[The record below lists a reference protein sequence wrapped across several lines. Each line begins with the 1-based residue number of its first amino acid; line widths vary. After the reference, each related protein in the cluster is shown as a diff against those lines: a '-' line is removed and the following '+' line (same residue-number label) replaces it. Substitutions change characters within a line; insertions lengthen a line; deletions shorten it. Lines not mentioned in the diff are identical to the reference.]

1 MMKDVTLNIAIGASA
16 NSAVWTNK
24 QIKWSE
30 LLNKLSNPI
39 VTAETMAEYA
49 KMQKPD
55 KLKAKDVGGFVGGK
69 LTGKRRSIT
78 SVESRQLIALDADNA
93 YEGLWWD
100 FLLLYNCAACMHSTH
115 SHTAKSPRYRFFIP
129 LDRPVSAEEYEAIS
143 RRVAADM
150 GMELFDT
157 STFEANRLMFWP
169 SMSSDAEYVFEYSEG
184 EILSADDVLAT
195 YDDWR
200 DITEWPTHTGVNI
213 KEAAEKQQ
221 DPALKDNIVGL
232 FCRTYGIHAAI
243 ESFLSDI
250 YEPTVDENR
259 FTYKAGSTAA
269 GAVVYDDTF
278 IYSHHGTDPAGG
290 RLCNAFDLVR
300 IHKFGS
306 KDTDRD
312 AVKDEQKRNSYKAM
326 EQFVSE
332 LPEIRQK
339 LAAES
344 LEAAKHDFAQAA
356 GEVSPEATN
365 EASEP
370 IDPKE
375 LEWAKKLTMS
385 AGKYEATAANIA
397 LILANDPNLKQAFG
411 YNTFDNRRYI
421 MRNLIWRKVDSEKG
435 CDRLKDVDYA
445 GVRSYI
451 ELVYGI
457 SSPAKVDDAL
467 SLEFEKNRFNPVA
480 DYLVG
485 LEWDGV
491 CRLDTLLID
500 YFGADD
506 TKYTR
511 DVIRKTLCAA
521 VGRVFHEGLKFDNM
535 LILVGKQGT
544 YKSTFIK
551 RLAKEWFSDTF
562 MGFQGKEAYEQLQG
576 AWLIEIAELAAF
588 KKAEV
593 ESIKQFLSKCEDSF
607 RPAYGRVVE
616 TYKRKCV
623 FIGTDNNADFLKDTT
638 GNRRFWPV
646 DVNDEKRTKN
656 VSEDLTDYEVDQIWA
671 EAVQAAKTERLYLD
685 DESSLY
691 AAERQKAHTELDDR
705 AGIVEQYLDRMLP
718 TDWYAMSLA
727 EHLIYLASDDKP
739 SKGFIRNRTCPL
751 EIYCE
756 CFGGDVKNFT
766 SRDKKAI
773 EGILELSGH
782 WLKIN
787 EGKSNFGEVYGR
799 QRYYC
804 RSEKLE
810 DLL

>member
-1 MMKDVTLNIAIGASA
+1 MKDVTLNIAIGASV

-24 QIKWSE
+24 KIKWSE
-30 LLNKLSNPI
+30 LLEKLSHPV
-39 VTAETMAEYA
+39 VTAETMADYA
-49 KMQKPD
+49 LMLKPD
-55 KLKAKDVGGFVGGK
+55 RQKTKDVGGFVGGK
-69 LTGKRRSIT
+69 LTNKRRSKG
-78 SVESRQLIALDADNA
+78 SVESRQIIALDADNA

-100 FLLLYNCAACMHSTH
+100 FAMLYDCAACLHSTH
-115 SHTAKSPRYRFFIP
+115 SSTPKSPRYRIIIP

-143 RRVAADM
+143 RKIASDI
-150 GMELFDT
+150 GMELFDAT
-157 STFEANRLMFWP
+157 TFEANRLMFWP
-169 SMSSDAEYVFEYSEG
+169 SVSSDAEYVFEHSNG
-184 EILSADDVLAT
+184 DILSADSVLNT
-195 YDDWR
+195 YDDWT
-200 DITEWPTHTGVNI
+200 DITEWPTHSGVNI

-243 ESFLSDI
+243 ETFLSDI
-250 YEPTVDENR
+250 YEPTVDDDR

-306 KDTDRD
+306 KDTDKD
-312 AVKDEQKRNSYKAM
+312 KAKDEDKRSSFRAM
-326 EQFVSE
+326 EAFVSE

-344 LEAAKHDFAQAA
+344 LENAKRDFGLSSPQSRSN
-356 GEVSPEATN
+356 GTSEPLDPEAL
-365 EASEP
+365 A
-370 IDPKE
+370 
-375 LEWAKKLTMS
+375 WAKNLTMS
-385 AGKYEATAANIA
+385 GGKYESTSANIA
-397 LILANDPNLKQAFG
+397 IILANDPNLKDAFG
-411 YNTFDNRRYI
+411 LNTFDNRRYI
-421 MRNLIWRKVDSEKG
+421 LRDLIWRHVDDESG
-435 CDRLKDVDYA
+435 QDRLRDVDYA
-445 GVRSYI
+445 GVRNYI

-467 SLEFEKNRFNPVA
+467 SLEFEKNKFNPVV
-480 DYLVG
+480 DYLNS

-491 CRLDTLLID
+491 CRVDTLLID
-500 YFGADD
+500 YFGAKD

-511 DVIRKTLCAA
+511 DVMRKTLCAA
-521 VGRVFHEGLKFDNM
+521 VARVFHEGLKFDNM

-551 RLAKEWFSDTF
+551 KLAKNWFSDTF
-562 MGFQGKEAYEQLQG
+562 MGFQGKEAFEQLQG

-616 TYKRKCV
+616 TYKRKCI
-623 FIGTDNNADFLKDTT
+623 FIGTDNNTDFLKDTT

-646 DVNDEKRTKN
+646 DVRESKRKKLVT
-656 VSEDLTDYEVDQIWA
+656 EDLDDYEVDQIWA
-671 EAVQAAKTERLYLD
+671 EAVQLYKKEPLFLD
-685 DESSLY
+685 AESTLY
-691 AAERQKAHTELDDR
+691 ATAKQREHTELDDR
-705 AGIVEQYLDRMLP
+705 AGMVETYLDRQLP
-718 TDWYAMSLA
+718 ANWYELSLP
-727 EHLIYLASDDKP
+727 EHLVYLSSDDKP
-739 SKGFIRNRTCPL
+739 DNGFVRDRTCAL

-756 CFGGDVKNFT
+756 CFGGDVKNF
-766 SRDKKAI
+766 SYKDKKAI

-782 WLKIN
+782 WLKISD
-787 EGKSNFGEVYGR
+787 GRYYFGDLYGR
-799 QRYYC
+799 QRYFK
-804 RSEKLE
+804 RRVELE

>member
-1 MMKDVTLNIAIGASA
+1 MKDVTLNIAIGASA

-24 QIKWSE
+24 QFKWSE
-30 LLNKLSNPI
+30 LVAKLSKPI
-39 VTAETMAEYA
+39 VTAETIEEYA
-49 KMQKPD
+49 KMQKAD
-55 KLKAKDVGGFVGGK
+55 KMKTKDVGGFVGGK
-69 LTGKRRSIT
+69 LTGKRRSLA

-93 YEGLWWD
+93 YDGLWWD
-100 FLLLYNCAACMHSTH
+100 FRLLYNCAACMHSTH
-115 SHTAKSPRYRFFIP
+115 SHTPNSPRYRIIIP
-129 LDRPVSAEEYEAIS
+129 LDRPVSAEEYEAIG
-143 RRVAADM
+143 RRIANDM
-150 GMELFDT
+150 GMELFDI
-157 STFEANRLMFWP
+157 STFQANRLMFWP
-169 SMSSDAEYVFEYSEG
+169 SVSSNAEYVFEQSDG
-184 EILSADDVLAT
+184 DILVADDVLAT
-195 YDDWR
+195 YDDWT
-200 DITEWPTHTGVNI
+200 DITEWPTHSGVNI

-243 ESFLSDI
+243 ETFLSDI
-250 YEPTVDENR
+250 YEPCVDENR

-300 IHKFGS
+300 IHKFGN

-312 AVKDEQKRNSYKAM
+312 AAKEEQKRTSYKAM
-326 EQFVSE
+326 EQFVST
-332 LPEIRQK
+332 LPEIKQK

-344 LEAAKHDFAQAA
+344 LIAAQQDFGQSN
-356 GEVSPEATN
+356 GEVSSEATPEA
-365 EASEP
+365 

-385 AGKYEATAANIA
+385 GGKYETTSANIA
-397 LILANDPNLKQAFG
+397 TIIANDPNLKNAFG

-421 MRNLIWRKVDSEKG
+421 MRNLIWRKVDTESG
-435 CDRLKDVDYA
+435 YDCLRDVDYA
-445 GVRSYI
+445 GVRSYL

-467 SLEFEKNRFNPVA
+467 SLEFEKNKFNPVV
-480 DYLVG
+480 DYLKS
-485 LEWDGV
+485 LKWDGV
-491 CRLDTLLID
+491 RRLDTLLID
-500 YFGADD
+500 YFGAVDN
-506 TKYTR
+506 KYTR

-521 VGRVFHEGLKFDNM
+521 VARVFHEGLKFDNM

-551 RLAKEWFSDTF
+551 RLAKNWFSDTF

-646 DVNDEKRTKN
+646 DVDSDKRTKS
-656 VSEDLTDYEVDQIWA
+656 VTEDMTDYEVDQIWA
-671 EAVQAAKTERLYLD
+671 EAVIAAKTEKLYLD
-685 DESSLY
+685 DESTKY
-691 AAERQKAHTELDDR
+691 ATERQKAHTELDDR
-705 AGIVEQYLDRMLP
+705 AGLVEKYLDRVLP
-718 TDWYAMSLA
+718 TNWYTLSLP
-727 EHLIYLASDDKP
+727 EHLIYLSTDDKP
-739 SKGFIRNRTCPL
+739 SKNFIRNRTCPL
-751 EIYCE
+751 EIFCE
-756 CFGGDVKNFT
+756 CFGGDIKNFT

-773 EGILELSGH
+773 EGILDMSGH
-782 WLKIN
+782 WIKMN
-787 EGKSNFGEVYGR
+787 DAKSNFGNIYGR
-799 QRYYC
+799 QRYYY
-804 RSEKLE
+804 RSEKVE

>member
-1 MMKDVTLNIAIGASA
+1 MKDVTLYIAVGASV

-24 QIKWSE
+24 QVKWSE
-30 LLNKLSNPI
+30 LLSKLSNPV
-39 VTAETMAEYA
+39 VTAETMVDYA
-49 KMQKPD
+49 MMLKPD
-55 KLKAKDVGGFVGGK
+55 KQRVKDVGGFVGGK
-69 LTGKRRSIT
+69 LTNKRRSKG
-78 SVESRQLIALDADNA
+78 SVANRQIIALDADNA

-100 FLLLYNCAACMHSTH
+100 FVMLYDCAACIHSTH
-115 SHTAKSPRYRFFIP
+115 SSTPRQPRYRIIIP
-129 LDRPVSAEEYEAIS
+129 LDRPVSAEQYEAIARKIAS
-143 RRVAADM
+143 DL
-150 GMELFDT
+150 GMELFDAT
-157 STFEANRLMFWP
+157 TFEPNRLMFWP
-169 SMSSDAEYVFEYSEG
+169 SVSSDAKYTFEYSKG
-184 EILSADDVLAT
+184 DILSADAILST
-195 YDDWR
+195 YDDWT
-200 DITEWPTHTGVNI
+200 DMTEWPTHSGLNVK
-213 KEAAEKQQ
+213 KEAEKQQ

-243 ESFLSDI
+243 ETFLSDI
-250 YEPTVDENR
+250 YEPTVDDDR

-300 IHKFGS
+300 IHKFGKQDTE
-306 KDTDRD
+306 KD
-312 AVKDEQKRNSYKAM
+312 AAKEEQKRTSYRAM
-326 EQFVSE
+326 EKFVSE

-344 LEAAKHDFAQAA
+344 LEQAKRDFGSPVEKEAAEREF
-356 GEVSPEATN
+356 EAV
-365 EASEP
+365 
-370 IDPKE
+370 DPKS
-375 LEWAKKLTMS
+375 LDWGKKLTMS
-385 AGKYEATAANIA
+385 AGHFESTSANIA
-397 LILANDPNLKQAFG
+397 TILANDPNLKGAFG

-421 MRNLIWRKVDSEKG
+421 MRSLLWRKVDTETG
-435 CDRLKDVDYA
+435 YDCLRDVDYA
-445 GVRSYI
+445 GVRSYL
-451 ELVYGI
+451 ELIYGI

-467 SLEFEKNRFNPVA
+467 SLEFEKNKFNPVV
-480 DYLVG
+480 DYLNS
-485 LEWDGV
+485 LQWDGV

-511 DVIRKTLCAA
+511 DVTRKTLCAA
-521 VGRVFHEGLKFDNM
+521 VGRVLHEGMKFDNM

-544 YKSTFIK
+544 YKSTFIRK
-551 RLAKEWFSDTF
+551 LAKSWFSDTF

-646 DVNDEKRTKN
+646 DVNEDMRTKL
-656 VSEDLTDYEVDQIWA
+656 VTEDLDDYEVDQIWA
-671 EAVQAAKTERLYLD
+671 EAMQVAKTEKLYLD
-685 DESSLY
+685 SEASRY
-691 AAERQKAHTELDDR
+691 ASERQKAHTELDDR
-705 AGIVEQYLDRMLP
+705 AGLVEQYLDRKLP
-718 TDWYAMSLA
+718 SRWYEMSIP
-727 EHLIYLASDDKP
+727 EHLMYLSSDDNPKE
-739 SKGFIRNRTCPL
+739 GFIRSRTCPL

-756 CFGGDVKNFT
+756 CFGGDVKNFNN
-766 SRDKKAI
+766 RDKKAI

-782 WLKIN
+782 WLKVRDN
-787 EGKSNFGEVYGR
+787 KANFGDIYGR
-799 QRYYC
+799 QRYYT
-804 RSEKLE
+804 RTERLE

>member
-1 MMKDVTLNIAIGASA
+1 MKDVTLNIAIGASA
-16 NSAVWTNK
+16 SSAVWNNK

-30 LLNKLSNPI
+30 LVEKLSSPI
-39 VTAETMAEYA
+39 VTAETIEEYA
-49 KMQKPD
+49 KMTKQD
-55 KLKAKDVGGFVGGK
+55 KLRAKDVGGFVGGK
-69 LTGKRRSIT
+69 LAGKKRSMS
-78 SVESRQLIALDADNA
+78 SVQSRQLIALDADYA
-93 YEGLWWD
+93 YDGLWED
-100 FLLLYNCAACMHSTH
+100 FMVLYDCAACMHSTH
-115 SHTAKSPRYRFFIP
+115 SHTPKNPRYRIFIP
-129 LDRPVSAEEYEAIS
+129 LDRPVTAEEYEAIG
-143 RRVAADM
+143 RRIAADL
-150 GMELFDT
+150 GMELFDAT
-157 STFEANRLMFWP
+157 TFEANRLMFWP
-169 SMSSDAEYVFEYSEG
+169 SVSSNVDFVFEKSNS
-184 EILSADDVLAT
+184 EILSADKVLAT
-195 YDDWR
+195 YDDWT
-200 DITEWPTHTGVNI
+200 DITEWPTHSGVNI

-300 IHKFGS
+300 IHKFG
-306 KDTDRD
+306 KQDTERD
-312 AVKDEQKRNSYKAM
+312 AAKDEQKRTSYRAM

-344 LEAAKHDFAQAA
+344 LEQARRDFGQPQDKNAPE
-356 GEVSPEATN
+356 GEFEA
-365 EASEP
+365 
-370 IDPKE
+370 IDPKG
-375 LEWAKKLTMS
+375 LEWAKRLTMS
-385 AGKYEATAANIA
+385 AGHYEATSANIQT
-397 LILANDPNLKQAFG
+397 ILANDPNLKNAFG

-421 MRNLIWRKVDSEKG
+421 MRSLIWRKVDTETG
-435 CDRLKDVDYA
+435 YDCLRDVDYA
-445 GVRSYI
+445 GVRSYL

-467 SLEFEKNRFNPVA
+467 SLEFEKNKFNPVV
-480 DYLVG
+480 DYLNS
-485 LEWDGV
+485 LQWDGV

-511 DVIRKTLCAA
+511 DVTRKTLCAA
-521 VGRVFHEGLKFDNM
+521 VSRVFHEGLKFDNM

-551 RLAKEWFSDTF
+551 KLARSWFSDTF

-646 DVNDEKRTKN
+646 DVHEDLRTKL
-656 VSEDLTDYEVDQIWA
+656 VTEDLDDYEVDQIWA
-671 EAVQAAKTERLYLD
+671 EAVVAAKTERLFLD
-685 DESSLY
+685 DTARME
-691 AAERQKAHTELDDR
+691 ATERQRAHTELDDR
-705 AGIVEQYLDRMLP
+705 AGLVEQYLDRKLP
-718 TDWYAMSLA
+718 NNWYSMSIP
-727 EHLIYLASDDKP
+727 EHLMYLSSDDVPKD
-739 SKGFIRNRTCPL
+739 GFIRSRTCPL

-756 CFGGDVKNFT
+756 CFGGDVKNFN

-782 WLKIN
+782 WLRVGDAKA
-787 EGKSNFGEVYGR
+787 NFGETYGR
-799 QRYYC
+799 QRYYS
-804 RSEKLE
+804 RTERLE